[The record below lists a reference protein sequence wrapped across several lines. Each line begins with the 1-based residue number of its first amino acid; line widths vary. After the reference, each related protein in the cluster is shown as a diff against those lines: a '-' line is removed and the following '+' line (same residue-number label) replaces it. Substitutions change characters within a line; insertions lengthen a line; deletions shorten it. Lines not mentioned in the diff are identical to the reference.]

1 MESLDE
7 LYKEVILDHYQNP
20 RNKKK
25 LPEAQL
31 ATRGYNPLCGD
42 ELELFIETDGR
53 TVATVTFTGRGCSIS
68 QASASMMTEA
78 LQGHT
83 LEEAERIL
91 AAFKEM
97 MVANGD
103 PAALVALG
111 APEDLESLQGVKR
124 YPVRVKCALLP
135 WNTFAEALELYRAR
149 RTQDVLRN
157 A

>member
-20 RNKKK
+20 RNREK
-25 LPEAQL
+25 LTDAKI

-42 ELELFIETDGR
+42 ELELFIDTNGDRVEK
-53 TVATVTFTGRGCSIS
+53 VAFWGRGCSIS
-68 QASASMMTEA
+68 QASASMMTES
-78 LQGHT
+78 LIGRS
-83 LEEAERIL
+83 LDEAEQVFS
-91 AAFKEM
+91 AFKQM

-103 PAALVALG
+103 ASALVEMG

-135 WNTFAEALELYRAR
+135 WSTFAEAIELHRKS
-149 RTQDVLRN
+149 TK
-157 A
+157 